1 MSKAIKAKVK
11 IQLVGGGANPSQI
24 GKEMGPHG
32 INLMKF
38 CTDFNAETASK
49 KGEMCPAE
57 VTVFVD
63 KTYKIVIKT
72 PPTSYLL
79 KKAARIEKGSSSK
92 KMIAGKVTK
101 EQILSIAKIKL
112 VDLNTMSLEQAC
124 KSVEGT
130 AASMRIEVVGVN

>member
-11 IQLVGGGANPSQI
+11 IQLMGGAANPSQI

-49 KGEMCPAE
+49 KGELCPAD
-57 VTVFVD
+57 VIVYVD
-63 KTYKIVIKT
+63 KTYKITLKT

-79 KKAARIEKGSSSK
+79 KKAAGVEKGASTSK
-92 KMIAGKVTK
+92 DIAGKVTK
-101 EQILSIAKIKL
+101 DQIMAIAKIKFP
-112 VDLNTMSLEQAC
+112 DLNTVSLENAC
-124 KSVEGT
+124 KSIEGT
-130 AASMRIEVVGVN
+130 AISMRIKVV

>member
-1 MSKAIKAKVK
+1 MSKVIKAKVK
-11 IQLVGGGANPSQI
+11 LQLVGGGANPSQI

-38 CTDFNAETASK
+38 CTDFNSETAAK

-57 VTVFVD
+57 VTIYVD

-79 KKAARIEKGSSSK
+79 KKAAGIEKGAPTNK
-92 KMIAGKVTK
+92 EVAGKVTK
-101 EQILSIAKIKL
+101 DQVLSIAKIKL
-112 VDLNTMSLEQAC
+112 VDLNTMSLENAC

-130 AASMRIEVVGVN
+130 AASMRIKIV

>member
-11 IQLVGGGANPSQI
+11 IQLMGGAANPSQI

-49 KGEMCPAE
+49 KGELCPAD
-57 VTVFVD
+57 VTVYVD
-63 KTYKIVIKT
+63 KTYKIVLKT

-79 KKAARIEKGSSSK
+79 KKAAGVEKGASTSK
-92 KMIAGKVTK
+92 DVAGKVTK
-101 EQILSIAKIKL
+101 DQIMAIAKIKFP
-112 VDLNTMSLEQAC
+112 DLNTVSLENAC
-124 KSVEGT
+124 KSIEGT
-130 AASMRIEVVGVN
+130 AISMRIKVV

>member
-11 IQLVGGGANPSQI
+11 IQLIGGGANPSQI

-38 CTDFNAETASK
+38 CTDFNAETAAK

-57 VTVFVD
+57 VTVYVD

-72 PPTSYLL
+72 PPTTYLL
-79 KKAARIEKGSSSK
+79 KKAAGIEKGASTGK
-92 KMIAGKVTK
+92 DVAGKITK
-101 EQILSIAKIKL
+101 DQVLAIAKIKL
-112 VDLNTMSLEQAC
+112 IDLNTMSLENAC
-124 KSVEGT
+124 KSIEGT
-130 AASMRIEVVGVN
+130 AASMRIKII

>member
-1 MSKAIKAKVK
+1 MSKVIKAKVK

-49 KGEMCPAE
+49 KGELCPAD
-57 VTVFVD
+57 VTVFID

-72 PPTSYLL
+72 PPTAYLL
-79 KKAARIEKGSSSK
+79 KKAAGIEKGAANNK
-92 KMIAGKVTK
+92 DFAGKVTK
-101 EQILSIAKIKL
+101 EQIMAIAKTKL
-112 VDLNTMSLEQAC
+112 VDLNTMSLESAC
-124 KSVEGT
+124 KSIEGT
-130 AASMRIEVVGVN
+130 AISMRIKVI

>member
-1 MSKAIKAKVK
+1 MSKIIKAKVK
-11 IQLVGGGANPSQI
+11 IQLIGGGANPSQI

-38 CTDFNAETASK
+38 CTDFNTETASK
-49 KGEMCPAE
+49 KGEMCPAD
-57 VTVFVD
+57 VTIYVD

-79 KKAARIEKGSSSK
+79 KKAAGIEKGASTHK
-92 KMIAGKVTK
+92 DIAGKVTK
-101 EQILSIAKIKL
+101 DQVLAIARIKFA
-112 VDLNTMSLEQAC
+112 DLNTMSLENAC

-130 AASMRIEVVGVN
+130 AASMRIKVI